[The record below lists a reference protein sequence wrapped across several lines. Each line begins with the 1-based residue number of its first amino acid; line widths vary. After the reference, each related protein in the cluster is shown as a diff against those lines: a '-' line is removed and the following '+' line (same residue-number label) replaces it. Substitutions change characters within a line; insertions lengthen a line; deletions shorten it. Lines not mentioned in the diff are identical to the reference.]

1 MADILKID
9 NNNIVNIL
17 NNKGGLD
24 IGKPFSQEIF
34 LIEVHIAETTHIDNI
49 DLLEPKLVSGV
60 EVQFFREPN
69 NQYDSRAIVV
79 KDKEGNK
86 LGYIPRDK
94 NEILSRLMDAGKL
107 LYGKVK
113 SKEKVGEWV
122 KIEMEV
128 YLKDW

>member
-1 MADILKID
+1 MANIIKID
-9 NNNIVNIL
+9 DNNIVNII
-17 NNKGGLD
+17 NNKNGID

-34 LIEVHIAETTHIDNI
+34 LIEVHIAGTTHIDNI
-49 DLLEPKLVSGV
+49 DILEPKLTEGV
-60 EVQFFREPN
+60 EVQFFREPK
-69 NQYDSRAIVV
+69 NQYDAKAIVV
-79 KDKEGNK
+79 RDKDGNK

-113 SKEKVGEWV
+113 TKEKIGEWI

-128 YLKDW
+128 YLKD

>member
-34 LIEVHIAETTHIDNI
+34 LIEVHIAGTTHIDNI
-49 DLLEPKLVSGV
+49 DLLGPKLVSGV

-128 YLKDW
+128 YLKD

>member
-1 MADILKID
+1 MANIIKID
-9 NNNIVNIL
+9 DNNIINIL

-24 IGKPFSQEIF
+24 IGKPFEQEIF
-34 LIEVHIAETTHIDNI
+34 LIEVHIAGTTHIDNM
-49 DLLEPKLVSGV
+49 DVLEPKLIEGV
-60 EVQFFREPN
+60 EMQFFREPN
-69 NQYDSRAIVV
+69 NQYDTRAIVV

-113 SKEKVGEWV
+113 SKERIGEWA

-128 YLKDW
+128 FLKD

>member
-1 MADILKID
+1 MADIIKID
-9 NNNIVNIL
+9 GNNIVNIL

-34 LIEVHIAETTHIDNI
+34 LIEVHIAGTTHIDNMDI
-49 DLLEPKLVSGV
+49 LEPKLTEGV

-69 NQYDSRAIVV
+69 NQYDSKAIVV

-94 NEILSRLMDAGKL
+94 NEILSRLMDAGKI

-113 SKEKVGEWV
+113 DKEKIGEWT

-128 YLKDW
+128 YLKD

>member
-34 LIEVHIAETTHIDNI
+34 LIEVHIAGTTHIDNI

-113 SKEKVGEWV
+113 SKERVGEWV

-128 YLKDW
+128 YLKD

>member
-1 MADILKID
+1 MSDIIISPEYLK
-9 NNNIVNIL
+9 
-17 NNKGGLD
+17 
-24 IGKPFSQEIF
+24 
-34 LIEVHIAETTHIDNI
+34 LIEEVKQLKEDIAGTTHIDNMDI
-49 DLLEPKLVSGV
+49 LEPKLFEGV

-69 NQYDSRAIVV
+69 NKYDSKAIVV
-79 KDKEGNK
+79 KDKDGNK

-113 SKEKVGEWV
+113 GKEKIGEWA

-128 YLKDW
+128 YLKD

>member
-1 MADILKID
+1 M
-9 NNNIVNIL
+9 
-17 NNKGGLD
+17 D

-34 LIEVHIAETTHIDNI
+34 LIEVHIAGTTHIDNI
-49 DLLEPKLVSGV
+49 DLLGHKLVSGV

-69 NQYDSRAIVV
+69 NKYDSRAIVV

>member
-1 MADILKID
+1 MADIIKID
-9 NNNIVNIL
+9 DNNIVNII
-17 NNKGGLD
+17 NNKNGID

-34 LIEVHIAETTHIDNI
+34 LIEVHIAGTTHIDNI
-49 DLLEPKLVSGV
+49 DILEPKLTEGV

-69 NQYDSRAIVV
+69 NQYDSKAIVV

-94 NEILSRLMDAGKL
+94 NEILSRLMDAGKI

-113 SKEKVGEWV
+113 GKEKIGEWT

-128 YLKDW
+128 YLKD

>member
-1 MADILKID
+1 MSNIIKID
-9 NNNIVNIL
+9 DKNIVNIL
-17 NNKGGLD
+17 NNKRALD

-34 LIEVHIAETTHIDNI
+34 LIEVHIAGTTHIDNI
-49 DLLEPKLVSGV
+49 DVLEPELTEGV

-69 NQYDSRAIVV
+69 NQYDSKAIVV

-86 LGYIPRDK
+86 LGYIPKDK

-113 SKEKVGEWV
+113 TKEKIGDWV

-128 YLKDW
+128 YLKD

>member
-1 MADILKID
+1 MSNVIKID
-9 NNNIVNIL
+9 GSNIVNIL
-17 NNKGGLD
+17 NNKGALD
-24 IGKPFSQEIF
+24 IEKPFSREIF
-34 LIEVHIAETTHIDNI
+34 LIEVHIAGTTRIDNI
-49 DLLEPKLVSGV
+49 DVLEPKLTEGV

-69 NQYDSRAIVV
+69 NQYDSKAIVV

-86 LGYIPRDK
+86 LGYIPKEK

-113 SKEKVGEWV
+113 TKKKLGDWI

-128 YLKDW
+128 YLKD

>member
-9 NNNIVNIL
+9 NKNIVNIL

-34 LIEVHIAETTHIDNI
+34 LIEVHIAGTTHIDNI

-128 YLKDW
+128 YLKD

>member
-1 MADILKID
+1 MSNIIKID
-9 NNNIVNIL
+9 DNNIVNIL
-17 NNKGGLD
+17 NNKGSLD

-34 LIEVHIAETTHIDNI
+34 LIEVHIAGTTHIDNI
-49 DLLEPKLVSGV
+49 DVLEPELTEGV

-69 NQYDSRAIVV
+69 NQYDSKAIVV

-86 LGYIPRDK
+86 LGYIPKDK

-113 SKEKVGEWV
+113 TKEKIGDWV

-128 YLKDW
+128 YLKD

>member
-1 MADILKID
+1 MSNVIKID
-9 NNNIVNIL
+9 GSNIVNIL
-17 NNKGGLD
+17 NNKGALD
-24 IGKPFSQEIF
+24 IEKPFSREIF
-34 LIEVHIAETTHIDNI
+34 LIEVHIAGTTHIDNI
-49 DLLEPKLVSGV
+49 DVLEPKLTEGV

-69 NQYDSRAIVV
+69 NQYDSKAIVV

-86 LGYIPRDK
+86 LGYIPKEK

-113 SKEKVGEWV
+113 TKKKLGDWI

-128 YLKDW
+128 YLKY

>member
-1 MADILKID
+1 MSNIIKID
-9 NNNIVNIL
+9 DKNIVNIL
-17 NNKGGLD
+17 NNKGALD
-24 IGKPFSQEIF
+24 IEKPFSREIF
-34 LIEVHIAETTHIDNI
+34 LIEVHIAGTTHIDNI
-49 DLLEPKLVSGV
+49 DVLEPKLTEGV

-69 NQYDSRAIVV
+69 NQYDSKAIVV

-86 LGYIPRDK
+86 LGYIPKEK

-113 SKEKVGEWV
+113 TKKKLGDWI

-128 YLKDW
+128 YLKD

>member
-1 MADILKID
+1 MADIIKID
-9 NNNIVNIL
+9 DNNIINIL

-34 LIEVHIAETTHIDNI
+34 LIEVHIAGTTHIDNI
-49 DLLEPKLVSGV
+49 NILEPKLSEGV

-69 NQYDSRAIVV
+69 NQYDSKAIAV

-113 SKEKVGEWV
+113 SKEKIGEWIR
-122 KIEMEV
+122 IEMQV
-128 YLKDW
+128 YLKD

>member
-1 MADILKID
+1 MSNVIKID
-9 NNNIVNIL
+9 GNNIVNIL
-17 NNKGGLD
+17 NNKGALD
-24 IGKPFSQEIF
+24 IERPFSREIF
-34 LIEVHIAETTHIDNI
+34 LIEVHIAGTTHIDNI
-49 DLLEPKLVSGV
+49 DVLEPKLTEGV

-69 NQYDSRAIVV
+69 NQYDSKAIVV

-86 LGYIPRDK
+86 LGYIPKEK

-113 SKEKVGEWV
+113 TKKKLGDWV

-128 YLKDW
+128 YLKD

>member
-1 MADILKID
+1 MADIIKID
-9 NNNIVNIL
+9 DNNIINIINNNGMFNI
-17 NNKGGLD
+17 D
-24 IGKPFSQEIF
+24 KPFAQEIF
-34 LIEVHIAETTHIDNI
+34 LIEVHIAGTTHIENMDE
-49 DLLEPKLVSGV
+49 LEPKLFEGV
-60 EVQFFREPN
+60 EVQFYREPDN
-69 NQYDSRAIVV
+69 KYDNKAIVV

-113 SKEKVGEWV
+113 SKEKIGEWA

-128 YLKDW
+128 FLKD

>member
-1 MADILKID
+1 MSNIIKID
-9 NNNIVNIL
+9 DKNIVNIL
-17 NNKGGLD
+17 NNKGALD

-34 LIEVHIAETTHIDNI
+34 LIEVHIAGTTHIDNI
-49 DLLEPKLVSGV
+49 DVLEPELTEGV

-69 NQYDSRAIVV
+69 NQYDSKAIVV

-86 LGYIPRDK
+86 LGYIPKEK

-113 SKEKVGEWV
+113 TKKKLGDWI

-128 YLKDW
+128 YLKD

>member
-1 MADILKID
+1 MANIIKID
-9 NNNIVNIL
+9 DNNIVNLL

-34 LIEVHIAETTHIDNI
+34 LIDVHIAGTTHIDNMNV
-49 DLLEPKLVSGV
+49 LEPKLTKGV
-60 EVQFFREPN
+60 EVKFFREPN
-69 NQYDSRAIVV
+69 NQYDSKAIVV
-79 KDKEGNK
+79 KDKDGNK

-107 LYGKVK
+107 VYGKVK
-113 SKEKVGEWV
+113 TKEKIGDWI

-128 YLKDW
+128 YLKD

>member
-1 MADILKID
+1 MADIIKID
-9 NNNIVNIL
+9 DNNIINIL

-34 LIEVHIAETTHIDNI
+34 LIEVHIAGTTHIENI
-49 DLLEPKLVSGV
+49 DVLEPKLTEGV

-69 NQYDSRAIVV
+69 NQYDSKAIVV

-113 SKEKVGEWV
+113 SKEKIGEWIR
-122 KIEMEV
+122 IEMQV
-128 YLKDW
+128 YLKD

>member
-1 MADILKID
+1 MADIIKIND
-9 NNNIVNIL
+9 KNIVNIL
-17 NNKGGLD
+17 NNKGGLE
-24 IGKPFSQEIF
+24 IGKPFTQEIF
-34 LIEVHIAETTHIDNI
+34 LIEVHIAGTTHIDNMDI
-49 DLLEPKLVSGV
+49 LEPKLKEGV

-69 NQYDSRAIVV
+69 NQYDERAIVV
-79 KDKEGNK
+79 KDKDGNK

-113 SKEKVGEWV
+113 RKEKIGEWT

-128 YLKDW
+128 YLKD

>member
-1 MADILKID
+1 MADIVKID

-17 NNKGGLD
+17 NNNGGLD
-24 IGKPFSQEIF
+24 IGRPFLQEIF
-34 LIEVHIAETTHIDNI
+34 LIEVHIAGTTHIDNMNE
-49 DLLEPKLVSGV
+49 LEPKLIEGV

-69 NQYDSRAIVV
+69 NQYDSRAIIV
-79 KDKEGNK
+79 KDKDGNK

-113 SKEKVGEWV
+113 NKEKIGEWC

-128 YLKDW
+128 FLKD

>member
-1 MADILKID
+1 MSNVIKID
-9 NNNIVNIL
+9 GSNIVNIL
-17 NNKGGLD
+17 NNKGALD
-24 IGKPFSQEIF
+24 IEKPFSREIF
-34 LIEVHIAETTHIDNI
+34 LIEVHIAGTTHIDNI
-49 DLLEPKLVSGV
+49 DVLEPKLTEGV

-69 NQYDSRAIVV
+69 NQYESKAIVV

-86 LGYIPRDK
+86 LGYIPKEK

-113 SKEKVGEWV
+113 TKKKLGDWI

-128 YLKDW
+128 YLKD